1 MDGVMS
7 IGRPGL
13 AGIALEQRTRR
24 FQAGA
29 SHSTPAEAGRRM
41 EALFA
46 TMLVKE
52 LRRMLPNEGFFGSG
66 PGADTF
72 NAMLDEQLGEQ
83 LARRGALGIAGRVE
97 VALMN
102 TGQSQGGQQRGDS

>member
-1 MDGVMS
+1 MDGALN
-7 IGRPGL
+7 IGRPDL
-13 AGIALEQRTRR
+13 AGIALEQMTKR
-24 FQAGA
+24 FQADA
-29 SHSTPAEAGRRM
+29 PHSTPQQAGRRM

-52 LRRMLPNEGFFGSG
+52 LRRTLPNEGFFGSG

-72 NAMLDEQLGEQ
+72 NGMLDEQIGEQ
-83 LARRGALGIAGRVE
+83 LASRGALGIAERVI

-102 TGQSQGGQQRGDS
+102 DRQDAAQQQRGGA